1 MSAQMTILQRLEG
14 IFSFLGHFWGGA
26 VAYVLETLFMLIFV
40 TVALIA
46 VIYLFRKYMA
56 RVQLRIGP
64 NRVGKFGLLQLI
76 ADVLKLAG
84 KEVILPKNRDQF
96 PYTIAPMIVVFGL
109 MVSFAFLPYGSL
121 IWFGD
126 LTITHSSVGLIFI
139 FAILAIMPIGEI
151 LAGIASRNKY
161 SLMGALR
168 GVAKDVSFE
177 IPMMI
182 SVLAI
187 VVMSSARVASA
198 ADPSALNIQSIV
210 TTEIL
215 PYGILQPIGLFVF
228 FIAMVARASF
238 SPFDMAESES
248 ELVSGYS
255 TEYAGLRYGLFYAGM
270 FGTIFFSSL
279 LISLLYLGGFNGP
292 YSEHLGF
299 IWLLIKGVILTII
312 MFTIWLTMPR
322 LRIDRLVNTGWK
334 YLLPISFI
342 NLVLAGVLTLGL
354 GW

>member
-1 MSAQMTILQRLEG
+1 MIAQITILQRLEG
-14 IFSFLGHFWGGA
+14 IFSFLGNFWGHA
-26 VAYVLETLFMLIFV
+26 VAYVLETLFLLIFV
-40 TVALIA
+40 TVSLIA

-64 NRVGKFGLLQLI
+64 NRVGKFGLLQLV

-84 KEVILPKNRDQF
+84 KEIILPKNRDKL
-96 PYTIAPMIVVFGL
+96 PYSIAPMIVVFG
-109 MVSFAFLPYGSL
+109 MMIAFAFLPYGSL
-121 IWFGD
+121 YWFGN
-126 LTITHSSVGLIFI
+126 LTITHSSVSLLFI
-139 FAILAIMPIGEI
+139 FAILAIMPIGEL
-151 LAGIASRNKY
+151 LAGISSRNKY
-161 SLMGALR
+161 SLQGSLR
-168 GVAKDVSFE
+168 AVAKDVSFE
-177 IPMMI
+177 IPMML

-187 VVMSSARVASA
+187 VMMSSAQVVNA
-198 ADPSALNIQSIV
+198 ADPSALNIESIV
-210 TTEIL
+210 TTELL

-255 TEYAGLRYGLFYAGM
+255 TEYAGMRYGLFYAGL
-270 FGTIFFSSL
+270 FGTIFFGSM
-279 LISLLYLGGFNGP
+279 LISLLYLGGYNGP

-299 IWLLIKGVILTII
+299 IWLLIKGVVLTII
-312 MFTIWLTMPR
+312 FFTVWLTMPR
-322 LRIDRLVNTGWK
+322 MRIDRLVNTGWK

-342 NLVLAGVLTLGL
+342 NLVLAGILTLGL